1 LTGEAFA
8 QAVHTYG
15 DTVYRVASS
24 EGTRVTITV
33 EGSSAEWTLTTTV
46 ETVDGM
52 IYTFSSDSDGDSKAC
67 LDGTEGETETT
78 ISDLDGASFAGLRSA
93 EELRG

>member
-1 LTGEAFA
+1 MTGEAFA

-67 LDGTEGETETT
+67 LDGTEGRRRLPSPILMERALLG
-78 ISDLDGASFAGLRSA
+78 SVQLRN
-93 EELRG
+93 